1 MSSAVVGW
9 TAMSETPRHH
19 RPALPGA
26 AHFHAIPAEEDP
38 AVRTEAADR
47 CATLL
52 VRGAR
57 DHTDE
62 EIVARV
68 VALADT
74 EGLETLADLWAGSP
88 ADSLAG
94 SLWRLYL
101 LRSWVYVDP
110 ASAAAEFDVGR
121 RHTPVHEVV
130 AGVVDPPGPDEVRAL
145 VDQVLRGVA
154 RGDFADTLY
163 RAAAFARVV
172 SAGRAHRPHDGAPSS
187 YAHDLSA
194 AKLAT
199 MAEQLE
205 QAARL
210 EVDGLLS

>member
-1 MSSAVVGW
+1 
-9 TAMSETPRHH
+9 MSESSRRHH
-19 RPALPGA
+19 RPALPGS
-26 AHFHAIPAEEDP
+26 AHFHAVPDGDDP
-38 AVRTEAADR
+38 ALRAEAADR
-47 CATLL
+47 AATLL

-57 DHTDE
+57 DHDDE
-62 EIVARV
+62 QVVGRV
-68 VALADT
+68 VALAET

-101 LRSWVYVDP
+101 LRSWVYADP
-110 ASAAAEFDVGR
+110 AAAATEFDTGR
-121 RHTPVHEVV
+121 RHTPVHEAV
-130 AGVVDPPGPDEVRAL
+130 AGVVDPPGPDEVRLL

-172 SAGRAHRPHDGAPSS
+172 SAGRAHRPHDGTTAT

-194 AKLAT
+194 AKLTT

-205 QAARL
+205 HAARL
-210 EVDGLLS
+210 EVQGLLS